1 MASYNITKE
10 SAIHMAKWL
19 VKQEADDPRTG
30 MMRKI
35 GLNTA
40 LNGGIEEI
48 FNKVYDE
55 LGFSISAREDNP
67 THQQWLQNGSLIK
80 E

>member
-1 MASYNITKE
+1 MASYNITKA

-19 VKQEADDPRTG
+19 VQQEVGQAN

-35 GLNTA
+35 ALNAA

-48 FNKVYDE
+48 FSKVYDE

-67 THQQWLQNGSLIK
+67 THQQWLQAKAIIK